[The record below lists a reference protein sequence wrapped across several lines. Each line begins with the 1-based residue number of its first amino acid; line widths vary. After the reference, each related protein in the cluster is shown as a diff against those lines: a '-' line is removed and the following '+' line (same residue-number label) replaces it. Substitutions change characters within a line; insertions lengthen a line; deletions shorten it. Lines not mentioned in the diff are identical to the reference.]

1 MYCINC
7 GVKLADTE
15 KVCALCGTV
24 PYHPEIPLSNADSL
38 YPKNKFPKTRRLSRS
53 SIMFLV
59 TAIALLPI
67 LITVLC
73 DYQIT
78 GTLSWSGYVVGAIAV
93 LYPSAVLPWWFKS
106 PNPVIFTSVF
116 FVLTGVYLLFINGY
130 TDGNWF
136 LSFAFPV
143 TGFTALLVVAVV
155 TLDYYLKRGRL
166 FIYGGAFVL
175 SGLFMILLEF
185 LLHITFDTRFI
196 WWCLY
201 PLIPL
206 VLLGLLLIFFGIS
219 QSARES
225 FERKFFI

>member
-7 GVKLADTE
+7 GVKLSDTE

-24 PYHPEIPLSNADSL
+24 PYHPEIPLSQTDSL
-38 YPKNKFPKTRRLSRS
+38 YPKNKFPKTNKLSRS

-73 DYQIT
+73 DLQIN
-78 GTLSWSGYVVGAIAV
+78 GRVSWSGYVIGAICV
-93 LYPSAVLPWWFKS
+93 LYPSIVLPWWFKK

-116 FVLTGVYLLFINGY
+116 FVLTEVYLLFINLY
-130 TDGNWF
+130 TNGNWF

-143 TGFTALLVVAVV
+143 TAFVALIVITVV
-155 TLDYYLKRGRL
+155 TLDYYLKRGKL
-166 FIYGGAFVL
+166 FIYGGAFIL
-175 SGLFMILLEF
+175 GGLFMILLEF
-185 LLHITFDTRFI
+185 LLYITFATSFI

-206 VLLGLLLIFFGIS
+206 VLLGGLLIFFGIS